1 MRYTIMKKQPILI
14 VELNF
19 CGAFPVWWKPWLW
32 VKFWY
37 FHLVENEAWVESWL
51 GLLGTDWCLDIV
63 ESESSDEAFWAAGS
77 SVPPCP
83 PPARQHRPRLQGDQA
98 QVWPAEDG
106 REWVQLTSPPNLF
119 IWHFHR
125 QGQRRRSAQA
135 PLASPGGWEP
145 TSPLSRERGWESF
158 MKSFFS
164 SEISCHLCF
173 WKTLKLV
180 FSPPLLWFCT
190 YWTIPNFWCI
200 ELWIPFEKSVT
211 FFEFDV
217 VHQSPRRDG
226 ACNPNP
232 AIIWIQRIK
241 LFLLVQTCSWKSF
254 LSLSLSFD
262 QSFLTLSLS
271 QSPLQYWMFSVR
283 SYTVLK
289 RSGKNCQ
296 IQPPFS
302 SLSLKSKRIWT
313 LSFRH
318 NIYGILYLDHGG
330 VWEAEPQYVHLW
342 GLWVNVQCTMQVIWG
357 YSVHMYHAGYLGHNR
372 VWDTVCQGTSQQHQ
386 HQPDL
391 QSCITQECSRFFS
404 WQFTINLWR

>member
-1 MRYTIMKKQPILI
+1 MIYHSW
-14 VELNF
+14 
-19 CGAFPVWWKPWLW
+19 VW
-32 VKFWY
+32 KFSAVWHC
-37 FHLVENEAWVESWL
+37 F
-51 GLLGTDWCLDIV
+51 V

-106 REWVQLTSPPNLF
+106 REWVQLTSPPTCLFDVSIGRDSEEDLRRHPSHHQGDGNQHHPRAGREGERFLWKAFF
-119 IWHFHR
+119 IWNILP
-125 QGQRRRSAQA
+125 
-135 PLASPGGWEP
+135 PLFLEN
-145 TSPLSRERGWESF
+145 LE
-158 MKSFFS
+158 
-164 SEISCHLCF
+164 
-173 WKTLKLV
+173 KLV
-180 FSPPLLWFCT
+180 FSSPLLWFCT

-283 SYTVLK
+283 SYTVRDWEK
-289 RSGKNCQ
+289 
-296 IQPPFS
+296 
-302 SLSLKSKRIWT
+302 LSNSIALFIAFPK
-313 LSFRH
+313 
-318 NIYGILYLDHGG
+318 
-330 VWEAEPQYVHLW
+330 E
-342 GLWVNVQCTMQVIWG
+342 
-357 YSVHMYHAGYLGHNR
+357 
-372 VWDTVCQGTSQQHQ
+372 
-386 HQPDL
+386 
-391 QSCITQECSRFFS
+391 
-404 WQFTINLWR
+404 

>member
-1 MRYTIMKKQPILI
+1 MRPFGPLAALCLLALLQLVNI
-14 VELNF
+14 VHACKEIKL
-19 CGAFPVWWKPWLW
+19 
-32 VKFWY
+32 KFD
-37 FHLVENEAWVESWL
+37 LQRM
-51 GLLGTDWCLDIV
+51 V
-63 ESESSDEAFWAAGS
+63 ESEFNLLL
-77 SVPPCP
+77 PPTCLFDISIGRDSEEDLRRHP
-83 PPARQHRPRLQGDQA
+83 SHHQGDGNQHHPWA
-98 QVWPAEDG
+98 G
-106 REWVQLTSPPNLF
+106 RE
-119 IWHFHR
+119 
-125 QGQRRRSAQA
+125 G
-135 PLASPGGWEP
+135 
-145 TSPLSRERGWESF
+145 ERFFYE
-158 MKSFFS
+158 KLFS

>member
-1 MRYTIMKKQPILI
+1 MIYHSW
-14 VELNF
+14 
-19 CGAFPVWWKPWLW
+19 VW
-32 VKFWY
+32 KFSAVWHC
-37 FHLVENEAWVESWL
+37 F
-51 GLLGTDWCLDIV
+51 V

-77 SVPPCP
+77 YVPPCP

-106 REWVQLTSPPNLF
+106 REWVQLVSPPNLF

-145 TSPLSRERGWESF
+145 TSPSSRERGWDIF
-158 MKSFFS
+158 MKSLFHLKYLATFVFGKPWK
-164 SEISCHLCF
+164 ISF
-173 WKTLKLV
+173 

-232 AIIWIQRIK
+232 AIIWIQRIR
-241 LFLLVQTCSWKSF
+241 LFLPVQTCWWKSF

-283 SYTVLK
+283 SYTVRDREK
-289 RSGKNCQ
+289 IVKFNR
-296 IQPPFS
+296 PFHH
-302 SLSLKSKRIWT
+302 
-313 LSFRH
+313 F
-318 NIYGILYLDHGG
+318 
-330 VWEAEPQYVHLW
+330 P
-342 GLWVNVQCTMQVIWG
+342 
-357 YSVHMYHAGYLGHNR
+357 
-372 VWDTVCQGTSQQHQ
+372 
-386 HQPDL
+386 
-391 QSCITQECSRFFS
+391 
-404 WQFTINLWR
+404 